1 MLTWILN
8 WEQRQK
14 WFRKKK
20 IFKLK
25 NNPIFGKTMKNAG
38 KQWDI
43 KLVTADKRENY
54 LLS

>member
-1 MLTWILN
+1 MNTKLRTKAKMIS
-8 WEQRQK
+8 
-14 WFRKKK
+14 KKK
-20 IFKLK
+20 NFKLK
-25 NNPIFGKTMKNAG
+25 NNSIFGKTMKNVG

>member
-1 MLTWILN
+1 MNTKLRTKAKMIS
-8 WEQRQK
+8 
-14 WFRKKK
+14 KKK

-25 NNPIFGKTMKNAG
+25 NNSFFGKTMKNVG